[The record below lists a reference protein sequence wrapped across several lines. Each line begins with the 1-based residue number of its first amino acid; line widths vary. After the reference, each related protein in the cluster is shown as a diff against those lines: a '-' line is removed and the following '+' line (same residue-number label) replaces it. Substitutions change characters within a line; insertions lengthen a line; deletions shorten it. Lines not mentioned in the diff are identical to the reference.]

1 MKKVSRLLFSSEL
14 AALAFFLLTS
24 GAKAAPIQWAAADG
38 GNDHYY
44 DFVLAPD
51 ISWHAARDAAA
62 SLSFLGSQGHL
73 VTVTS
78 AAEDT
83 FLRTNFSS
91 QIGDPRPPPDRPIV
105 VPGLYAWIGLT
116 DEITE
121 GDYRWVTGEP
131 FSFSVWGMG
140 EPSGFD
146 FPDQDYINLWRRD
159 YGSGPMWSWDD
170 TIASPPLVGYGS
182 FLVEFDG
189 PFVQVVPAPGAFS
202 LLTVGSLSLL
212 GYMRRRVT
220 FRRG

>member
-44 DFVLAPD
+44 DFVLPPD

-91 QIGDPRPPPDRPIV
+91 QIGDPRPPLTVRLWCPVCMR
-105 VPGLYAWIGLT
+105 GL
-116 DEITE
+116 
-121 GDYRWVTGEP
+121 
-131 FSFSVWGMG
+131 
-140 EPSGFD
+140 
-146 FPDQDYINLWRRD
+146 
-159 YGSGPMWSWDD
+159 
-170 TIASPPLVGYGS
+170 ASPTKSRKAIIVG
-182 FLVEFDG
+182 
-189 PFVQVVPAPGAFS
+189 
-202 LLTVGSLSLL
+202 
-212 GYMRRRVT
+212 
-220 FRRG
+220 